1 MPHHPQYPQI
11 KQGMLFFK
19 KNKQILLCN
28 TEGCSYSR
36 PAPEYADKE
45 NDGAEDEA

>member
-1 MPHHPQYPQI
+1 
-11 KQGMLFFK
+11 MLFFK